1 MSFSKTFLATF
12 LAIIAAA
19 AVIGFCVDVYNEQ
32 KHQHQVSREAAA
44 IIRQGQHDDLYIKLE
59 QAPTAYERDKII
71 AQLVA
76 LYPDDKQM
84 QKEERKTALT
94 VWMARHQ

>member
-19 AVIGFCVDVYNEQ
+19 AVIGFSVDVYNEQ
-32 KHQHQVSREAAA
+32 KHQRQLSREADA
-44 IIRQGQHDDLYIKLE
+44 IIQKGQHDALYIKLE

-71 AQLVA
+71 AQIVA
-76 LYPDDKQM
+76 LYPHDKQM
-84 QKEERKTALT
+84 QKEERKTALE
-94 VWMARHQ
+94 VWKAEHR